1 MRKLLSLFILLLNF
15 NVYAQI
21 SVGEDAIDFSLQN
34 ELGEMTKLSDYK
46 GKLIVLEWTNH
57 GCPFVKKHYNSGNM
71 QKLQEK
77 FSKDVI
83 WLSIIS
89 SAKGKQGYSTVEQA
103 LKDKKQ
109 KKSKAKYVLL
119 DESGEVGQ
127 KYSAKT
133 TPHMFVIGEDYKIK
147 YMGAIDSIASADE
160 SDIKEAK
167 NYIDEALTAL
177 KNGDK
182 VSNAKT
188 RPYGCSVKY

>member
-1 MRKLLSLFILLLNF
+1 MRKLLSLFILLLNL
-15 NVYAQI
+15 NVFAQV

-34 ELGEMTKLSDYK
+34 ELAGITNLSDYK

-57 GCPFVKKHYNSGNM
+57 GCPFVKKHYKSGNM

-77 FSKDVI
+77 FSKDVV
-83 WLSIIS
+83 WLSVIS
-89 SAKGKQGYSTVEQA
+89 SAKGKQGYSTIEKA
-103 LKDKKQ
+103 KNDKKQ

-119 DESGEVGQ
+119 DKSGEVGQ
-127 KYSAKT
+127 KYGAKT
-133 TPHMFVIGEDYKIK
+133 TPHMFVIGKDFKIK
-147 YMGAIDSIASADE
+147 YMGAIDSIASANE

-182 VSNAKT
+182 VINAKT